1 MLMLY
6 ILFIL
11 CRFPLAIVLFVL
23 FRFTAYDY
31 PFGIFKSLVYP
42 FLSVDIEMKFYT
54 LYKDCKIPMLNK
66 PQIKINKMRL
76 TRKCESHSL

>member
-1 MLMLY
+1 MLKLY

-31 PFGIFKSLVYP
+31 PIGIFKPFVYP
-42 FLSVDIEMKFYT
+42 LLNVDIGMKFYT
-54 LYKDCKIPMLNK
+54 LYEDCKIPMLNK
-66 PQIKINKMRL
+66 PQIKKIRL
-76 TRKCESHSL
+76 D